1 MIRGTVASESKR
13 SVMSIEIGS
22 QPHLKVLNMSR
33 IEVKVP
39 STMTPCGAA
48 GAGSSAS
55 RAASCTAIAPPSE
68 WPKT

>member
-1 MIRGTVASESKR
+1 MRGTVESESKR
-13 SVMSIEIGS
+13 SVISIEMGS
-22 QPHLKVLNMSR
+22 QPYLKVPNMSR

-39 STMTPCGAA
+39 STMTPRGA
-48 GAGSSAS
+48 SSSGWSAR

>member
-1 MIRGTVASESKR
+1 MIRGTAASESKR
-13 SVMSIEIGS
+13 SVISIETGS
-22 QPHLKVLNMSR
+22 QPHLKVPNMSP

-39 STMTPCGAA
+39 STITPCGFS
-48 GAGSSAS
+48 AGSPSAS